1 MSFLK
6 RLGYYLGGFSAGLI
20 FLAFIL
26 NGKKTQCNYSPDAR
40 VLNDLSK
47 KEWVYS
53 SDIRPFFKLDSLNIA
68 ALVNEGDIN
77 FGASETKRDSC
88 KIYAIET
95 KIGVKEYD
103 LKVENCAKK
112 VTVLS
117 VGLLDQHKHLEF

>member
-47 KEWVYS
+47 KDWIYS
-53 SDIRPFFKLDSLNIA
+53 PKVKPFFLLDSITIA
-68 ALVNEGDIN
+68 VLVKEGDIN
-77 FGASETKRDSC
+77 FSASKTKRDSC
-88 KIYAIET
+88 KIYTLET
-95 KIGVKEYD
+95 KIGLKEYD
-103 LKVENCAKK
+103 LEVENCSKK
-112 VTVLS
+112 ATVLS
-117 VGLLDQHKHLEF
+117 VSLLE

>member
-68 ALVNEGDIN
+68 ALVNKGDIN
-77 FGASETKRDSC
+77 FGAS
-88 KIYAIET
+88 ET